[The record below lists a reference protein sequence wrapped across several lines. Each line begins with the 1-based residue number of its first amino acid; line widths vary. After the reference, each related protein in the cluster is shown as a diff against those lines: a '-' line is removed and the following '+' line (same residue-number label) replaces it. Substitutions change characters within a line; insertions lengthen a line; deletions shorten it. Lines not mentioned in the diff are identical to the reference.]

1 MQLFSLDSQTAAM
14 VQAGILAPTP
24 ALLAGESLS
33 DAQKRHLWAR
43 HMSRRGEAAARMAQV
58 RRDWLTRNR

>member
-1 MQLFSLDSQTAAM
+1 MQLPSLDSKTAAM
-14 VQAGILAPTP
+14 VQAGILAPTS

-43 HMSRRGEAAARMAQV
+43 HMSRQREAAATMAQL